1 MKVPALWD
9 EDLTGVVRAQ
19 AFRHLLA
26 AGDSATGEDLA
37 AAIGLASDKVAR
49 VLEEL
54 NTAGRIRR
62 DKTGRV
68 IGSAGLSVVPDRHQ
82 IDLEGRRFRTWCAYL
97 SLDEDSELATKHWL
111 TLTQIPL
118 RRSEDTGGRHE
129 PVS

>member
-37 AAIGLASDKVAR
+37 AAI
-49 VLEEL
+49 
-54 NTAGRIRR
+54 
-62 DKTGRV
+62 GRV

-97 SLDEDSELATKHWL
+97 SLDEDSELATKDWL